1 MARNVPVLMAP
12 NLDDTRLLLA
22 ARLGRA
28 AQAASKRLGRGNGAV
43 IGGSI
48 ASLVYPDI
56 LTRASAGITAVAVS
70 GTNGKTTTTRLIAAA
85 LATRGRVLT
94 NAHGAN
100 LPNGVVSA
108 LLDPHPDDACLVAE
122 VDERYLPIV
131 MRHVRPRV
139 VVLLNLSRDQID
151 RMAEVRSNA
160 VRWRTAI
167 AAASDLT
174 VVANCDDPIVAH
186 AVPEG
191 TDAVWVAAGMRWR
204 WDAMSCPACGGRID
218 YDGDGG
224 WRCRLCHRS
233 RPTPDVT
240 IDASR
245 VLFGGEAV
253 ELALSLPGE
262 HTRAN
267 AAMALAATRVLGVPP
282 ADAADAFS
290 IVTEVDGRYR
300 ALWGDDRPG
309 RLYLGKNPAGW
320 LEILEVLDQQEPRPL
335 VLVFNANQ
343 PDGRDPSWLW
353 DVPVERLRGRPI
365 VVSGERAAD
374 MAVRLR
380 YAEVDHTVAPS
391 LGVALGEGRR
401 LEADVLATYTAFWQ
415 VKGALSGAEP

>member
-1 MARNVPVLMAP
+1 MAP
-12 NLDDTRLLLA
+12 NLDDTRLLFA

-43 IGGSI
+43 IGGSV
-48 ASLVYPDI
+48 ATFVYPDI
-56 LTRASAGITAVAVS
+56 LTRASSGITAVVVS

-85 LATRGRVLT
+85 LAPRGRVLT

-108 LLDPHPDDACLVAE
+108 LLDPHPRDAYLVAE

-131 MRHVRPRV
+131 MRDVRPRV

-167 AAASDLT
+167 AASPELT

-191 TDAVWVAAGMRWR
+191 ALAVWVAAGMRWR

-218 YDGDGG
+218 YDDQGS
-224 WRCRLCHRS
+224 WRCRICGRA
-233 RPTPDVT
+233 RPHPDVT
-240 IDASR
+240 LDGSR
-245 VLFGGEAV
+245 VLLGTDAV
-253 ELALSLPGE
+253 ELDLGLPGE
-262 HTRAN
+262 HTRSN
-267 AAMALAATRVLGVPP
+267 AAMALAATRLLGVAPTE
-282 ADAADAFS
+282 AAGAFTS
-290 IVTEVDGRYR
+290 VTEVDGRYR
-300 ALWGDDRPG
+300 SLWGDGRPG

-320 LEILEVLDQQEPRPL
+320 LEILEVLEQHEPRPL

-353 DVPVERLRGRPI
+353 DVPIERLRGRPVI
-365 VVSGERAAD
+365 VSGERAAD

-380 YAEVDHTVAPS
+380 YAEVEHTIAPS
-391 LGVALGEGRR
+391 LPVALSEGRR
-401 LEADVLATYTAFWQ
+401 LGADVLATYTAFWQ
-415 VKGALSGAEP
+415 VKGALSRAEP

>member
-1 MARNVPVLMAP
+1 MTPK
-12 NLDDTRLLLA
+12 LDETRLLLA

-43 IGGSI
+43 IGGSV
-48 ASLVYPDI
+48 ASFVYPGI
-56 LTRASAGITAVAVS
+56 LTRAASGVTAVAVS

-85 LATRGRVLT
+85 LATQSDVLT
-94 NAHGAN
+94 NVHGAN

-108 LLDPHPDDACLVAE
+108 LLDPHEPDARLVAE
-122 VDERYLPIV
+122 VDERYLPAV
-131 MRHVRPRV
+131 MRDVQPRV

-167 AAASDLT
+167 AAATNLT

-186 AVPEG
+186 AVPAG
-191 TDAVWVAAGMRWR
+191 IDAVWIAAGMRWR

-218 YDGDGG
+218 YGDRGE
-224 WRCRLCHRS
+224 WRCRLCGRS
-233 RPTPDVT
+233 RPQPDVT
-240 IDASR
+240 IDGDR
-245 VLFGGEAV
+245 VVLGADVV
-253 ELALSLPGE
+253 ELDLGLPGE
-262 HTRAN
+262 HTRSN

-282 ADAADAFS
+282 ATAAAAFAV
-290 IVTEVDGRYR
+290 ITDVDGRYR
-300 ALWGDDRPG
+300 SLWGDGRPG

-320 LEILEVLDQQEPRPL
+320 LEILEVLEQQDRRPL

-353 DVPVERLRGRPI
+353 DVPVERLRGRPV

-380 YAEVDHTVAPS
+380 YAEVEHTVAPS
-391 LGVALGEGRR
+391 LPVALAEGRR
-401 LEADVLATYTAFWQ
+401 LGADVLATYTAFWQ
-415 VKGALSGAEP
+415 VKGALQRAEP

>member
-1 MARNVPVLMAP
+1 MAP

-43 IGGSI
+43 IGGSV
-48 ASLVYPDI
+48 ASFVYPDI
-56 LTRASAGITAVAVS
+56 LTRASSGITGVVVS

-85 LATRGRVLT
+85 LASRGSVLT

-108 LLDPHPDDACLVAE
+108 LLDPHPRDAYLVAE

-131 MRHVRPRV
+131 LRDVRPRV

-167 AAASDLT
+167 AAAPELT

-191 TDAVWVAAGMRWR
+191 TRAVWVAAGMRWR

-218 YDGDGG
+218 YDDRGG
-224 WRCRLCHRS
+224 WRCRICGRA
-233 RPTPDVT
+233 RPHPDVT
-240 IDASR
+240 LDGTR
-245 VLFGGEAV
+245 VLLGTDAV
-253 ELALSLPGE
+253 ELDLGLPGE
-262 HTRAN
+262 HTRSN
-267 AAMALAATRVLGVPP
+267 AAMALAATRVLGIAPN
-282 ADAADAFS
+282 DAAKAFTT
-290 IVTEVDGRYR
+290 ITEVDGRYR
-300 ALWGDDRPG
+300 SLWGDGRPG

-320 LEILEVLDQQEPRPL
+320 LEILEVLEQQDPRPL

-353 DVPVERLRGRPI
+353 DVPVERLRGRPVI
-365 VVSGERAAD
+365 VSGERAAD

-380 YAEVDHTVAPS
+380 YAEVEHTVAPS
-391 LGVALGEGRR
+391 LPVALGEGRR
-401 LEADVLATYTAFWQ
+401 LGADVLATYTAFWQ
-415 VKGALSGAEP
+415 VKGALSRAEP

>member
-1 MARNVPVLMAP
+1 MAP

-43 IGGSI
+43 IGGSV
-48 ASLVYPDI
+48 ASFVYPDI
-56 LTRASAGITAVAVS
+56 LTRASSGITGVVVS

-85 LATRGRVLT
+85 LASRGSVLT

-108 LLDPHPDDACLVAE
+108 LLDPHPRDAHLVAE

-131 MRHVRPRV
+131 LRDVRPRV

-167 AAASDLT
+167 AAASELT

-191 TDAVWVAAGMRWR
+191 TQAVWVAAGMRWR

-218 YDGDGG
+218 YDDRGG
-224 WRCRLCHRS
+224 WRCRTCGRA
-233 RPTPDVT
+233 RPHPDVT
-240 IDASR
+240 LDGTR
-245 VLFGGEAV
+245 VLLGTDAV
-253 ELALSLPGE
+253 ELDLGLPGE
-262 HTRAN
+262 HTRSN
-267 AAMALAATRVLGVPP
+267 AAMALAATRVLGIAPD
-282 ADAADAFS
+282 DAARAFTT
-290 IVTEVDGRYR
+290 ITEVDGRYR
-300 ALWGDDRPG
+300 SLWGDGRPG

-320 LEILEVLDQQEPRPL
+320 LEILEVLEQQDPRPL

-353 DVPVERLRGRPI
+353 DVPVERLRGRPVI
-365 VVSGERAAD
+365 VSGERAAD

-380 YAEVDHTVAPS
+380 YAEVEHTVAPS
-391 LGVALGEGRR
+391 LPVALAEGRR
-401 LEADVLATYTAFWQ
+401 LGADVLATYTAFWQ
-415 VKGALSGAEP
+415 VKGALSRAEP

>member
-1 MARNVPVLMAP
+1 MAP

-43 IGGSI
+43 IGGSV
-48 ASLVYPDI
+48 ASFVYPDI
-56 LTRASAGITAVAVS
+56 LTRASSGITGVVVS

-85 LATRGRVLT
+85 LASRGSVLT

-108 LLDPHPDDACLVAE
+108 LLDPHPRDAYLVAE

-131 MRHVRPRV
+131 LRDVRPRV

-167 AAASDLT
+167 AAAPELT

-191 TDAVWVAAGMRWR
+191 TRAVWVAAGMRWR

-218 YDGDGG
+218 YDDRGG
-224 WRCRLCHRS
+224 WRCRICGRA
-233 RPTPDVT
+233 RPHPDVT
-240 IDASR
+240 LDGTR
-245 VLFGGEAV
+245 VLLGTDAV
-253 ELALSLPGE
+253 ELDLGLPGE
-262 HTRAN
+262 HTRSN
-267 AAMALAATRVLGVPP
+267 AAMALAATRVLGIAPN
-282 ADAADAFS
+282 DAAKAFTT
-290 IVTEVDGRYR
+290 ITEVDGRYR
-300 ALWGDDRPG
+300 SLWGDGRPG

-320 LEILEVLDQQEPRPL
+320 LEILEVLEQQDPRPL

-343 PDGRDPSWLW
+343 PDGRDSSWLW
-353 DVPVERLRGRPI
+353 DVPVERLRGRPVI
-365 VVSGERAAD
+365 VSGERAAD

-380 YAEVDHTVAPS
+380 YAEVEHTVAPS
-391 LGVALGEGRR
+391 LPVALGEGRR
-401 LEADVLATYTAFWQ
+401 LGADVLATYTAFWQ
-415 VKGALSGAEP
+415 VKGVLSRAEP

>member
-1 MARNVPVLMAP
+1 MAP

-43 IGGSI
+43 IGGSV
-48 ASLVYPDI
+48 ASFVYPDI
-56 LTRASAGITAVAVS
+56 LTRASSGITGVVVS

-85 LATRGRVLT
+85 LASRGSVLT

-108 LLDPHPDDACLVAE
+108 LLDPHPRDAYLVAE

-131 MRHVRPRV
+131 LRDVRPRV

-167 AAASDLT
+167 AA
-174 VVANCDDPIVAH
+174 
-186 AVPEG
+186 VPEG
-191 TDAVWVAAGMRWR
+191 TRAVWVAAGMRWR

-218 YDGDGG
+218 YDDRGG
-224 WRCRLCHRS
+224 WRCRICGRA
-233 RPTPDVT
+233 RPHPDVT
-240 IDASR
+240 LDGTR
-245 VLFGGEAV
+245 VLLGTDAV
-253 ELALSLPGE
+253 ELDLGLPGE
-262 HTRAN
+262 HTRSN
-267 AAMALAATRVLGVPP
+267 AAMALAATRVLGIAPN
-282 ADAADAFS
+282 DAAKAFTT
-290 IVTEVDGRYR
+290 ITEVDGRYR
-300 ALWGDDRPG
+300 SLWGDGRPG

-320 LEILEVLDQQEPRPL
+320 LEILEVLEQQDPRPL

-353 DVPVERLRGRPI
+353 DVPVERLRGRPVI
-365 VVSGERAAD
+365 VSGERAAD

-380 YAEVDHTVAPS
+380 YAEVEHTVAPS
-391 LGVALGEGRR
+391 LPVALGEGRR
-401 LEADVLATYTAFWQ
+401 LGADVLATYTAFWQ
-415 VKGALSGAEP
+415 VKGVLSRAEP

>member
-1 MARNVPVLMAP
+1 MAP
-12 NLDDTRLLLA
+12 NLDDTRLLFA

-43 IGGSI
+43 IGGSV
-48 ASLVYPDI
+48 ATFVYPDI
-56 LTRASAGITAVAVS
+56 LTRASSGITAIVVS

-85 LATRGRVLT
+85 LAPRGPVLT

-108 LLDPHPDDACLVAE
+108 LLDPHPHDAHLVAE

-131 MRHVRPRV
+131 MRDVRPRV
-139 VVLLNLSRDQID
+139 VVLHNLSRDQID

-167 AAASDLT
+167 AAAPGLT

-186 AVPEG
+186 AVPDG
-191 TDAVWVAAGMRWR
+191 TEAVWVAAGMRWR

-218 YDGDGG
+218 YDDEGG
-224 WRCRLCHRS
+224 WRCRTCGRA
-233 RPTPDVT
+233 RPQPDVA
-240 IDASR
+240 IDGTR
-245 VLFGGEAV
+245 VLLGTDAI
-253 ELALSLPGE
+253 ELDLGLPGE
-262 HTRAN
+262 HTRSN
-267 AAMALAATRVLGVPP
+267 AAMALAATRVLGIAPT
-282 ADAADAFS
+282 DAARAFTT
-290 IVTEVDGRYR
+290 ITEVDGRYR
-300 ALWGDDRPG
+300 SLWGDGRPG

-320 LEILEVLDQQEPRPL
+320 LEILEVLEQQEPRPL

-353 DVPVERLRGRPI
+353 DVPVERLRGRTVI
-365 VVSGERAAD
+365 VSGERAAD

-380 YAEVDHTVAPS
+380 YAEVEHTVAPS
-391 LGVALGEGRR
+391 LPVALAEGRR
-401 LEADVLATYTAFWQ
+401 LGADVLATYTAFWQ
-415 VKGALSGAEP
+415 VKEALSRAEP

>member
-1 MARNVPVLMAP
+1 
-12 NLDDTRLLLA
+12 
-22 ARLGRA
+22 
-28 AQAASKRLGRGNGAV
+28 
-43 IGGSI
+43 
-48 ASLVYPDI
+48 
-56 LTRASAGITAVAVS
+56 
-70 GTNGKTTTTRLIAAA
+70 
-85 LATRGRVLT
+85 VLT

-108 LLDPHPDDACLVAE
+108 LLDPHPRDAYLVAE

-131 MRHVRPRV
+131 MRDVRPRV

-167 AAASDLT
+167 AATPELT

-191 TDAVWVAAGMRWR
+191 ARAVWVAAGMRWR

-218 YDGDGG
+218 YDDQGG
-224 WRCRLCHRS
+224 WRCRTCGRA
-233 RPTPDVT
+233 RPHPDVT
-240 IDASR
+240 LDGSR
-245 VLFGGEAV
+245 VLLGTDAV
-253 ELALSLPGE
+253 ELDLGLPGE
-262 HTRAN
+262 HTRSN
-267 AAMALAATRVLGVPP
+267 AAMALAATRVLGVAPTE
-282 ADAADAFS
+282 AAAAFTS
-290 IVTEVDGRYR
+290 VTEVDGRYR
-300 ALWGDDRPG
+300 SLWGDGRPG

-320 LEILEVLDQQEPRPL
+320 LEILEVLEQQEPRPL

-353 DVPVERLRGRPI
+353 DVPVERLRGRPVI
-365 VVSGERAAD
+365 VSGERAAD

-380 YAEVDHTVAPS
+380 YAEVEHTIAPS
-391 LGVALGEGRR
+391 LPVALAEGRR

-415 VKGALSGAEP
+415 VKGALSRAEP

>member
-1 MARNVPVLMAP
+1 MTPK
-12 NLDDTRLLLA
+12 LDDTRLLLA

-43 IGGSI
+43 IGGSV
-48 ASLVYPDI
+48 ATFVYPGI
-56 LTRASAGITAVAVS
+56 LTRAAAGVTAVAVS

-85 LATRGRVLT
+85 LGTQSDVLT
-94 NAHGAN
+94 NVHGAN

-108 LLDPHPDDACLVAE
+108 LLDPHAPDARLVAE
-122 VDERYLPIV
+122 VDERYLPAV
-131 MRHVRPRV
+131 MREVHPRV

-151 RMAEVRSNA
+151 RMAEVRSNS

-186 AVPEG
+186 AVPDG
-191 TDAVWVAAGMRWR
+191 TEAVWVAAGMRWR

-218 YDGDGG
+218 YGDDGD
-224 WRCRLCHRS
+224 WRCRLCGRS
-233 RPTPDVT
+233 RPQPDVSVEG
-240 IDASR
+240 DR
-245 VLFGGEAV
+245 VVLGTDAV
-253 ELALSLPGE
+253 ELHLGLPGE

-267 AAMALAATRVLGVPP
+267 AAMALAATRVLDVAP
-282 ADAADAFS
+282 AEAAAAFS
-290 IVTEVDGRYR
+290 TITDVDGRYR
-300 ALWGDDRPG
+300 SLWGDGRPG

-320 LEILEVLDQQEPRPL
+320 LEVLEVLDHQGRRPV

-353 DVPVERLRGRPI
+353 DVPVERLRGRPVI
-365 VVSGERAAD
+365 VSGERAAD

-380 YAEVDHTVAPS
+380 YGEVEHTVAPS
-391 LGVALGEGRR
+391 LPAALTEGRR

-415 VKGALSGAEP
+415 VKGALQRDEP

>member
-1 MARNVPVLMAP
+1 MAP

-22 ARLGRA
+22 AHLGRA

-43 IGGSI
+43 IGGSV
-48 ASLVYPDI
+48 ASFVYPDI
-56 LTRASAGITAVAVS
+56 LTRASSGVTAVAVS

-85 LATRGRVLT
+85 LATRGGVLT

-108 LLDPHPDDACLVAE
+108 LLGPHPAGAHLVAE

-131 MRHVRPRV
+131 MREVRPRV

-167 AAASDLT
+167 AAASELT

-186 AVPEG
+186 AVPDG
-191 TDAVWVAAGMRWR
+191 TPAVWVSAGMRWR

-218 YDGDGG
+218 YDEFGG
-224 WRCRLCHRS
+224 WRCRTCGRS
-233 RPTPDVT
+233 RPQPDVT
-240 IDASR
+240 IEGSR
-245 VLFGGEAV
+245 VVLGTDTV
-253 ELALSLPGE
+253 DLELGLPGE
-262 HTRAN
+262 HTRTN
-267 AAMALAATRVLGVPP
+267 AAMALAATRVLGITP
-282 ADAADAFS
+282 DEAARAFAT
-290 IVTEVDGRYR
+290 ITEVDGRYR
-300 ALWGDDRPG
+300 SLWGDGRPG

-320 LEILEVLDQQEPRPL
+320 LEILEVLEQQEPRPL
-335 VLVFNANQ
+335 VVVFNANQ

-353 DVPVERLRGRPI
+353 DVPVERLRGRSVI
-365 VVSGERAAD
+365 VSGERAAD

-380 YAEVDHTVAPS
+380 YAEVDHTVAAS
-391 LGVALGEGRR
+391 LPVALAEGRR
-401 LEADVLATYTAFWQ
+401 LGADVLATYTAFWQ
-415 VKGALSGAEP
+415 VKGALGRAES

>member
-1 MARNVPVLMAP
+1 MAP

-43 IGGSI
+43 IGGSV
-48 ASLVYPDI
+48 ASFVYPDI
-56 LTRASAGITAVAVS
+56 LTRASSGITGVVVS

-85 LATRGRVLT
+85 LASRGSVLT

-108 LLDPHPDDACLVAE
+108 LLDPHPRDAHLVAE

-131 MRHVRPRV
+131 LRDVRPRV

-167 AAASDLT
+167 AAASELT

-191 TDAVWVAAGMRWR
+191 TQAVWVAAGMRWR

-218 YDGDGG
+218 YDDRGG
-224 WRCRLCHRS
+224 WRCRTCGRA
-233 RPTPDVT
+233 RPHPDVT
-240 IDASR
+240 LDGTR
-245 VLFGGEAV
+245 VLLGTDAV
-253 ELALSLPGE
+253 ELDLGLPGE
-262 HTRAN
+262 HTRSN
-267 AAMALAATRVLGVPP
+267 AAMALAATRVLGIAPD
-282 ADAADAFS
+282 DAARAFTT
-290 IVTEVDGRYR
+290 ITEVDGRYR
-300 ALWGDDRPG
+300 SLWGDGRPG

-320 LEILEVLDQQEPRPL
+320 LEILEVLEEQDPRPL

-353 DVPVERLRGRPI
+353 DVPVERLRGCFVI
-365 VVSGERAAD
+365 VSGERAAD

-380 YAEVDHTVAPS
+380 YAEVEHTVAPS
-391 LGVALGEGRR
+391 LPVALAEGRR
-401 LEADVLATYTAFWQ
+401 LGADVLATYTAFWQ
-415 VKGALSGAEP
+415 VKGALSRAEP